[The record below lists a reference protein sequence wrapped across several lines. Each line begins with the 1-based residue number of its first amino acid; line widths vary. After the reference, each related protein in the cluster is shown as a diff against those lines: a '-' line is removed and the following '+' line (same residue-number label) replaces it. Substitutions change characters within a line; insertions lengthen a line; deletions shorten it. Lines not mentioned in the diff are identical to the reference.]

1 MQRIRILQ
9 KKLQDRAIDL
19 AIIMQPRDLYY
30 YAGTAQPCNLVIPA
44 VGEPLLFVRRA
55 WDFVVKETRLPN
67 GQLVEGAGASEIADV
82 IRAHG
87 IAFSKIG
94 FTEDVIPANI
104 YKKMSGAF
112 PNSEVVDIS
121 PLVLEQRMVKEYQEM
136 EAIVMAAEMFRYAH
150 DAVLNFLRPGVTEI
164 QLSAKVLESVRQAGG
179 ESIIRN
185 RRWDA
190 SLPPEG
196 LVVSTTNMWRISGH
210 AMTITGVGLSNA
222 LPWGA
227 SRTPIAAGD
236 MVIVDM
242 GINLNG
248 YQADIARTYVAG
260 KATSQQLEVF
270 NQVLTIQ
277 QAVLDKIKPGVMG
290 RELYSTAAA
299 EAKRLGQFEYFQG
312 YGKMKGRYIGHGIG
326 LELDE
331 PPTLDDKCD
340 VTLVEG
346 MALAIEPKLII
357 PYFGAIV
364 IEDDV
369 LVIPNGYHLITPVE
383 RCLFEVQG

>member
-1 MQRIRILQ
+1 MYRIRILQ
-9 KKLQDRAIDL
+9 KKLQAGAIDL

-30 YAGTAQPCNLVIPA
+30 YAGTAQPCNLLIPA

-55 WDFVVKETRLPN
+55 WDFVLKETRLPY
-67 GQLVEGAGASEIADV
+67 GQLVEGAGSAEIAAV
-82 IRAHG
+82 VEANG
-87 IAFSKIG
+87 IAYAKIG
-94 FTEDVIPANI
+94 LTEDVIPASI
-104 YKKMSGAF
+104 YKKMLASF

-121 PLVLEQRMVKEYQEM
+121 PLVLEQRMVKECREM
-136 EAIVMAAEMFRYAH
+136 EDIIGAADLFRHAH
-150 DAVLNFLRPGVTEI
+150 NAVLEFLRPGVTEI
-164 QLSAKVLESVRQAGG
+164 QISAKVLESVRRAGG

-227 SRTPIAAGD
+227 SHTKVITGD
-236 MVIVDM
+236 LLVVDM

-248 YQADIARTYVAG
+248 YQADIARTYVVG

-270 NQVLTIQ
+270 NHVLGIQ
-277 QAVLDKIKPGVMG
+277 QVVLDKIKPGVMG
-290 RELYSTAAA
+290 KELYSTAAA

-331 PPTLDDKCD
+331 PPTLDDKCN

-357 PYFGAIV
+357 PQFGGIV

-369 LVIPNGYHLITPVE
+369 FITPNGYHLITPVE

>member
-1 MQRIRILQ
+1 MDRIRILQ
-9 KKLQDRAIDL
+9 KKMIARAIDL

-30 YAGTAQPCNLVIPA
+30 YAGTAQPCNLLIPA

-55 WDFVVKETRLPN
+55 WDFVLKETRLPHS
-67 GQLVEGAGASEIADV
+67 QLVESARSSEIAAV
-82 IRAHG
+82 VEAYG
-87 IAFSKIG
+87 IACAKIG
-94 FTEDVIPANI
+94 LTEDAIPASI
-104 YKKMSGAF
+104 YKKMIDSF
-112 PNSEVVDIS
+112 PNSEVVNIS
-121 PLVLEQRMVKEYQEM
+121 PLVLEQRMVKEHQELEWIS
-136 EAIVMAAEMFRYAH
+136 EAADLFRHAH
-150 DAVLNFLRPGVTEI
+150 NAILKFLRPGVTEI
-164 QLSAKVLESVRQAGG
+164 QLSARVLESVREAGG

-227 SRTPIAAGD
+227 SHTEVVAGD
-236 MVIVDM
+236 LVVVDM

-248 YQADIARTYVAG
+248 YQADIARTYVVGSA
-260 KATSQQLEVF
+260 SSLQLEVF
-270 NQVLTIQ
+270 NQVLAIQ
-277 QAVLDKIKPGVMG
+277 QVVLDKIKPGVKG
-290 RELYSTAAA
+290 KELYLTAEA
-299 EAKRLGQFEYFQG
+299 EAKRLGQFQYFQG
-312 YGKMKGRYIGHGIG
+312 YGKMKGHYIGHGIG

-331 PPTLDDKCD
+331 PPTLDDKCN

-357 PYFGAIV
+357 PQFGGIV

-369 LVIPNGYHLITPVE
+369 LVTPTGYRLITPVE
-383 RCLFEVQG
+383 RCLFEVRG